1 MLSLLDAAQAQAYI
15 TGMSFDPKILLAT
28 AAIFLVMLS
37 YLPYLVA
44 IFRGSNKPHMFSWL
58 IWMLVTIVVTAA
70 QLHEGAG
77 PATLI
82 TATTCILCTLITWL
96 AWRQGE
102 KNLTRSDGVM
112 LLVSLAAIPVWIWTS
127 DPFWSVVIVTAINTA
142 AYYPTFRKAWDKP
155 FEEHILMY
163 AINIPRH
170 MLTIA
175 ATEVYSL
182 TNIMYPASVVL
193 ACILLFGGIQ
203 YRRVTIDRLSSPAE
217 PTP

>member
-1 MLSLLDAAQAQAYI
+1 
-15 TGMSFDPKILLAT
+15 MSPDPKILIAC

-44 IFRGSNKPHMFSWL
+44 IFRGTNKPHLFSWV
-58 IWMLVTIVVTAA
+58 IWALVTAVVVTAQIA
-70 QLHEGAG
+70 EHAG

-82 TATTCILCTLITWL
+82 TATTFVLCSIIAWL
-96 AWRQGE
+96 AFRQGE
-102 KNLTRSDGVM
+102 KHITISDWVM
-112 LLVSLAAIPVWIWTS
+112 LVLSLTAIPVWIMTS

-142 AYYPTFRKAWDKP
+142 AYYPTFRKAWRKP

-175 ATEVYSL
+175 ATTTYSWTTL
-182 TNIMYPASVVL
+182 MYPASVVL
-193 ACILLFGGIQ
+193 VCILLFGSLQ
-203 YRRVTIDRLSSPAE
+203 YRRLQLGRPCE
-217 PTP
+217 PEGPEVEPPVH